1 METEENEIILYFNEF
16 SEVTTKVSTEQTT
29 G

>member
-16 SEVTTKVSTEQTT
+16 SEVTTEVSTEQTT

>member
-1 METEENEIILYFNEF
+1 METEENEIILYLNEF
-16 SEVTTKVSTEQTT
+16 SEVTTEVSTEQTT